1 MNAHGVT
8 KRIIRRAMRLFYG
21 CIAPAGDGMDI
32 RQLKRFI
39 AVAELGSFSKA
50 ADLLAI
56 SQPSL
61 SRSIQMLEE
70 SLSTFLF
77 ERGARGIVLTP
88 VGNELLPHARAIL
101 NERDRAVAAIQSLHN
116 RQYARIAIGAEPS
129 FSMQRLPTA
138 LAEMAASHP
147 DVQII
152 VKDGNLNEMLNDLR
166 EGALSFVLGSRAPY
180 ADTTDVD
187 FEELWQENASVLMRA
202 DHPLSQTDQPS
213 WNDLAAAR
221 WIVADHPATIEGW
234 SKMFLNQDLP
244 VPTISIRTSSVQL
257 VKGCLLQDDYVS
269 LGDHSTYRQEIA
281 SGQLISLDFGQPRYQ
296 RPAGIFRRCGV
307 KLSAN
312 ERALW
317 AALRSTKDH
326 PN

>member
-1 MNAHGVT
+1 ML
-8 KRIIRRAMRLFYG
+8 MFLPSELFVGLCAYSMG
-21 CIAPAGDGMDI
+21 ALHQLEAGMDI

-39 AVAELGSFSKA
+39 AVAELGSFNKA
-50 ADLLAI
+50 AELLAI

-77 ERGARGIVLTP
+77 ERGARGIVLTQ
-88 VGNELLPHARAIL
+88 VGSELLPHARVIL
-101 NERDRAVAAIQSLHN
+101 NERERAIAAIQSLHN
-116 RQYARIAIGAEPS
+116 QQYARIAIGAEPS
-129 FSMQRLPTA
+129 FSMQRLPSA
-138 LAEMAASHP
+138 LTKMASTHP

-180 ADTTDVD
+180 LDMTDID
-187 FEELWQENASVLMRA
+187 FEELWQENASILMRA
-202 DHPLSQTDQPS
+202 GHLLLQDGQPN
-213 WNDLAAAR
+213 WNDLAVAR

-234 SKMFLNQDLP
+234 SKMFLSRNLP
-244 VPTISIRTSSVQL
+244 VPTVSIRTSSVQL
-257 VKGCLLQDDYVS
+257 VKGCLLQNDYVS
-269 LGDHSTYRQEIA
+269 LGDHTTYRWEIET
-281 SGQLISLDFGQPRYQ
+281 GQLVLLDFDQPSYQ

-307 KLSAN
+307 KLSSN

-317 AALRSTKDH
+317 DALRSTKDH
-326 PN
+326 